1 MPTKKCHRRTTLGC
15 VNDQKVSFSVEISL
29 QSTGNILLMIA
40 MHTILDLSQSS
51 TILKFLQRIV
61 KTLGIPLDNF
71 PYRIVNKVEPELVVH
86 SPQSS

>member
-1 MPTKKCHRRTTLGC
+1 
-15 VNDQKVSFSVEISL
+15 
-29 QSTGNILLMIA
+29 MIA

-71 PYRIVNKVEPELVVH
+71 PYRFVNKVEPELVVH

>member
-1 MPTKKCHRRTTLGC
+1 MPRKKCHRSTLEC

-51 TILKFLQRIV
+51 TVLKFLQRIV

-71 PYRIVNKVEPELVVH
+71 PYRFVNNVEPELVVH